1 MRKIEWSLKAEYDYL
16 DNIDFLQHKWTIN
29 EVHNFIDK
37 VEEVIGL
44 LQKENVNF
52 KPTDYKNTYQ
62 ITITKQ
68 ITLYYCI
75 NQNNDI
81 ELLRF
86 FNNYQNPER
95 LSL

>member
-1 MRKIEWSLKAEYDYL
+1 MRKTEWSLKAEYDYL
-16 DNIDFLQHKWTIN
+16 DKIDFLQHKWTIN